1 MGVGSAPPPDL
12 FSEGPKA
19 APHRTK
25 KVAGGPTGIGS
36 HPLPDFISRWGK
48 TRTNLPPERGENNE
62 LCPITTGKKRARQ
75 MDRFGAVEIHG
86 ERRTM
91 TDKAKKILR
100 KLKLTKLFRD
110 PQGRDQILR
119 DFNAST
125 LDPVGPLG
133 GEKGEQF
140 LKELNEMQDRESEAG
155 QNGKPDR

>member
-1 MGVGSAPPPDL
+1 MPHSHSGGS
-12 FSEGPKA
+12 K
-19 APHRTK
+19 
-25 KVAGGPTGIGS
+25 
-36 HPLPDFISRWGK
+36 W
-48 TRTNLPPERGENNE
+48 RTNLPPERGENNE

-100 KLKLTKLFRD
+100 KLKLTKLFGD
-110 PQGRDQILR
+110 PQRRDQILR

-133 GEKGEQF
+133 GKKGESF
-140 LKELNEMQDRESEAG
+140 LQELNEMADLEGDAG
-155 QNGKPDR
+155 QKENPSR